1 MGASAP
7 IKAVEIA
14 TGLGL
19 GALAVA
25 ATANLAAIAGVAI
38 ESVPLWVAK
47 WEADEQRRGF
57 ELDAELARAV
67 KEFKTATR
75 DVNWGPRPKT
85 AAKP

>member
-19 GALAVA
+19 GALAVG
-25 ATANLAAIAGVAI
+25 ATASLAGTAADLAGQAIAKWQGDAGGRGTQEAAKVAQLAQERRDFLEATKGV
-38 ESVPLWVAK
+38 V
-47 WEADEQRRGF
+47 
-57 ELDAELARAV
+57 
-67 KEFKTATR
+67 
-75 DVNWGPRPKT
+75 WGPRPKT